1 MATLGTRLDFPLW
14 VPYAD
19 GSRGFHT
26 WSNARAIA
34 AGLAFRPLDAT
45 VADTLA
51 WWRSLPAERVAKL
64 RAGLSA
70 EQEAEVLAKLA

>member
-1 MATLGTRLDFPLW
+1 LW

-51 WWRSLPAERVAKL
+51 WWRSLPPERVAKL